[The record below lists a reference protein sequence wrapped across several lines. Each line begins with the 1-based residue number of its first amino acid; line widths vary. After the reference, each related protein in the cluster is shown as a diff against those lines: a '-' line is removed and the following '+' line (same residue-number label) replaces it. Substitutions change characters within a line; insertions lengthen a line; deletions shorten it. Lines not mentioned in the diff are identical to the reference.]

1 MINAKSIV
9 SEKYSDPLILVSID
23 DITNS
28 KLYADQ
34 KAFTKVLSKQVQER
48 TVELERYNK
57 ELESYN
63 YIASHDLQEPIR
75 KILIFNSRFLEREKT
90 NLSPQSLKILEG
102 IGASATRMQNLIQA
116 LLEYSTSNNKANP
129 PVKKVDLAQ
138 LFDQVASDLEGTAQL
153 KKVSLERGELP
164 VLKVVP
170 EQFRQLFSNLISNGI
185 KYSREGDEPSYVKV
199 WAEEEE
205 VDGVRYIKLF
215 FKDNGIGFDQK
226 YESKIFELFQRLH
239 GKLEYSG
246 TGIGLAICKKIAGIH
261 KGTIRAEGAVGV
273 GTTFIV
279 MIPDNLKNSK
289 ADRSD

>member
-1 MINAKSIV
+1 M
-9 SEKYSDPLILVSID
+9 
-23 DITNS
+23 
-28 KLYADQ
+28 
-34 KAFTKVLSKQVQER
+34 
-48 TVELERYNK
+48 
-57 ELESYN
+57 
-63 YIASHDLQEPIR
+63 
-75 KILIFNSRFLEREKT
+75 
-90 NLSPQSLKILEG
+90 
-102 IGASATRMQNLIQA
+102 
-116 LLEYSTSNNKANP
+116 
-129 PVKKVDLAQ
+129 
-138 LFDQVASDLEGTAQL
+138 
-153 KKVSLERGELP
+153 SLERGELP